1 MDEAIY
7 LVTNLL
13 IGAAF
18 LTIFTIGLYTVVIGI
33 FRWVENKLNK

>member
-1 MDEAIY
+1 MDEIVYLIY
-7 LVTNLL
+7 NLL

-18 LTIFTIGLYTVVIGI
+18 LTVFTIGLYTVVIGI